1 MKEVLTANPP
11 ECEVSLWE
19 IARVFL
25 IIGTIGFGGGMAVI
39 TLIQDYV
46 VSRRRWMKLD
56 EFTHGIAL
64 GQILGP
70 FAVNSSIFV
79 GYRLRGLKGAVVAA
93 LSFLAPSIIMVIILS
108 ILYDRFHQIPLLQ
121 AALKGMGPVVV
132 ALILA
137 AAYKTGRG
145 HAGRLEPWLLM
156 VAAVALSLFLKFPIV
171 LILLSAAAYGFL
183 KLKMAQKGGEHE
195 SP

>member
-1 MKEVLTANPP
+1 MKKVLPANVT
-11 ECEVSLWE
+11 ERRVSLWE

-39 TLIQDYV
+39 TLIQEYV
-46 VSRRRWMKLD
+46 VSRRRWIEFD

-64 GQILGP
+64 GQLLGP

-79 GYRLRGLKGAVVAA
+79 GYRLRGITGAVVAA

-108 ILYDRFHQIPLLQ
+108 ILYARFHQVPLLQ
-121 AALKGMGPVVV
+121 KALKGAGPVVV

-137 AAYKTGRG
+137 AAYKIGRS

-156 VAAVALSLFLKFPIV
+156 AAAIALSLFLKLQIV
-171 LILLSAAAYGFL
+171 LILLIAAAYGFL
-183 KLKMAQKGGEHE
+183 KLKMSKQGGGHE